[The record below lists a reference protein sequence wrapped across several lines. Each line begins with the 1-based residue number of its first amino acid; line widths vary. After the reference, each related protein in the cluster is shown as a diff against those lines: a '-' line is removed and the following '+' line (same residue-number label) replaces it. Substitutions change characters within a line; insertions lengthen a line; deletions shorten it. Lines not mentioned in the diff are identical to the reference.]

1 VVEIADDGV
10 GGAQIGAGSGLRGL
24 VDRVGALDGELTVES
39 PPGAGT
45 RIRASVPADA
55 IDDRFLE
62 APEEDEPVPQLPGV
76 LDERRA
82 AVVRLRRRRHLATH
96 AAVFGVV
103 QVALII
109 IWAATG
115 MGYFWPGWA
124 IFGWGVLLALHA
136 TLVIVRT
143 PISEA
148 AVARE
153 ERA

>member
-1 VVEIADDGV
+1 
-10 GGAQIGAGSGLRGL
+10 
-24 VDRVGALDGELTVES
+24 
-39 PPGAGT
+39 
-45 RIRASVPADA
+45 VPADA
-55 IDDRFLE
+55 IDDRLLE
-62 APEEDEPVPQLPGV
+62 APEDEPAAALAGV
-76 LDERRA
+76 LDERSA
-82 AVVRLRRRRHLATH
+82 AIVRLRRRRFLATH

-103 QVALII
+103 QLALII
-109 IWAATG
+109 IWASTG

-136 TLVIVRT
+136 TLVIVRA